1 MSRLPLSGIRVLDLT
16 RAFAGPSAAQ
26 MLGDMGAE
34 VIKVERPGT
43 GDEARP
49 MGRGWLKDAQGRNT
63 PEGSMYLAVNRNKK
77 GITADLS
84 SPGGQDLIRRL
95 AQKCDVFMENYKTG
109 DLARYGL
116 DYAAIRALNPRIVYC
131 SVTGFGQTGPYR
143 HRPGYDPVFQAMGG
157 WLSQNGESDDNPAL
171 AASNPVDTITGYPAA
186 GGVVA
191 GV

>member
-34 VIKVERPGT
+34 VIKVERPGA

-84 SPGGQDLIRRL
+84 KPGGQDLIRRL
-95 AQKCDVFMENYKTG
+95 AQKCD
-109 DLARYGL
+109 
-116 DYAAIRALNPRIVYC
+116 
-131 SVTGFGQTGPYR
+131 
-143 HRPGYDPVFQAMGG
+143 
-157 WLSQNGESDDNPAL
+157 
-171 AASNPVDTITGYPAA
+171 
-186 GGVVA
+186 
-191 GV
+191 